1 MGGEKERELS
11 PGPGRGPASPGA
23 SHTRFPAPALP
34 LPLLSVHLLASTVQ
48 LMQGSRHAEHK
59 RDGAVGAGGG
69 LTGRGIQDGHGVGAG
84 IAPRLDGM
92 EDPGREK
99 REGGHRGGRAR
110 ASPPG
115 QVAQRVG
122 VGVGVWDGGG
132 TRHTDG
138 VGAGR
143 DN

>member
-1 MGGEKERELS
+1 MQTQE
-11 PGPGRGPASPGA
+11 GRS
-23 SHTRFPAPALP
+23 
-34 LPLLSVHLLASTVQ
+34 
-48 LMQGSRHAEHK
+48 
-59 RDGAVGAGGG
+59 GGG
-69 LTGRGIQDGHGVGAG
+69 GGGGVTGRGIQYGHGGWG
-84 IAPRLDGM
+84 GWHCPPPLDGM

-99 REGGHRGGRAR
+99 REGGHWGGRAR

-115 QVAQRVG
+115 QAAQRVG
-122 VGVGVWDGGG
+122 VGGVEVGG